1 MRGLVILTKIFK
13 SNNKILYL
21 SSKTPVQERGG
32 FDVILSPE
40 FYWVKRV
47 SLPVSSVSG
56 AKKLAQSIFEGSLPE
71 GDFSYEV
78 SKIDG
83 EFIVIA
89 YDKNSI
95 SKIISEKFTKD
106 ARVSGIYF
114 AQNEFKELDGCC
126 GIDEENSIV
135 NINSLIMQVP
145 RVCTESKKEISF
157 FLENK
162 KLSKNKITLGSFE
175 SSVMSQKEFY
185 LIAASV
191 FILFSSFVVDW
202 VNYSSSLTKLQDQ
215 RAEIITKND
224 LPQTSMQLNSIKDSL
239 TKTFKT
245 QKSIRDAVFGFSKL
259 GLKKGEYIEHISAS
273 SKETTV
279 VIKVN
284 NKNREAEIKNRLSK
298 TLKIKSSIFKDTH
311 LTIKIAS

>member
-1 MRGLVILTKIFK
+1 LTKIFK
-13 SNNKILYL
+13 SDSKILYL
-21 SSKTPVQERGG
+21 SSKTSIQKSGK
-32 FDVILSPE
+32 FDVILSPQ

-47 SLPVSSVSG
+47 SLPVSSLSG
-56 AKKLAQSIFEGSLPE
+56 AKRLAQSIYEGSLPE

-78 SKIDG
+78 SKVDD
-83 EFIVIA
+83 EFIIIA

-95 SKIISEKFTKD
+95 SSIISEKFTQD
-106 ARVSGIYF
+106 AKVSGIYF
-114 AQNEFKELDGCC
+114 AQNEFLDLQGCC
-126 GIDEENSIV
+126 GIDETNSLV

-175 SSVMSQKEFY
+175 DSVISLKEFY
-185 LIAASV
+185 FVAAAV
-191 FILFSSFVVDW
+191 FILFSSFVIDW
-202 VNYSSSLTKLQDQ
+202 VNYSSSLANLEDKRTQ
-215 RAEIITKND
+215 IITKND

-239 TKTFKT
+239 TKTYKT

-259 GLKKGEYIEHISAS
+259 NLKKGEYIEHISAS
-273 SKETTV
+273 SKEMIV

-284 NKNREAEIKNRLSK
+284 DKNRENEIKQRLSK
-298 TLKIKSSIFKDTH
+298 TFKIKSSIFNEKH